1 MLLIKKTVF
10 VTAICLSIAAC
21 DQSGDNEKQAEQT
34 STTTNVAETTT
45 NVGETPLAIPD
56 TSTQAPSTSLHDIWV
71 LDSIN
76 NIAPDSNYFAHGT
89 PYFDLNLDKKSIT
102 GHTGCNALSG
112 KLNVEGANISFKNLV
127 IAKEACN
134 DKDFEEKLLS
144 GFRSGNT
151 TYTIV
156 NGRLHLNAGPDFSV
170 VFRRIRR

>member
-1 MLLIKKTVF
+1 MLLIKKTLF

-34 STTTNVAETTT
+34 STTTKVAET
-45 NVGETPLAIPD
+45 PLTIPD
-56 TSTQAPSTSLHDIWV
+56 NSTQTPSTGLQDIWV

-89 PYFDLNLDKKSIT
+89 PYFDLNLDKKTIT
-102 GHTGCNALSG
+102 GHTGCNALNG
-112 KLNVEGANISFKNLV
+112 KLDVKGEKIIFDDLV
-127 IAKEACN
+127 IAKEVCN
-134 DKDFEEKLLS
+134 DKSFEKKLVS

-151 TYTIV
+151 TYAIV
-156 NGRLHLNAGPDFSV
+156 NDKLYLNAGPDFSV